1 MASSAD
7 EPGHDPPPKRA
18 RLGCLQFKCPLRA
31 AVYYSKGRK
40 QALEDVAVYNV
51 ALDVDG
57 LATWHAVIDGHGGAQ
72 CAALAATR
80 LPALIA
86 EGIRDIEASGIEAS
100 IAIKD
105 AIKAA
110 FTTCE
115 REVLPLVDDGCCVIG
130 MLVDRR
136 CTPARAYVANLGDSR
151 AFACVEPAAATAD
164 AAAGTSTKTLATTPS
179 CAAPS
184 TKTLATAPSCAAP
197 AVRAI
202 ALSKD
207 HVATDP
213 KERRRIE
220 VAGGV
225 IEHGRVC
232 GMLEVTRSL
241 GDRLVK
247 QRLRKGESA
256 KGEGISA
263 VPDVTSFAVGL
274 EQRFVLMASD
284 GFWKAWTSSE
294 AIEVLHARLCA
305 MDRRR
310 EVLATALD
318 EPTAASALTRE
329 AHAAL
334 IKEREGATE
343 EGCLKEM
350 VHEAVHMRHAKDNV
364 TALLVRMP
372 PAP

>member
-1 MASSAD
+1 MASDAD
-7 EPGHDPPPKRA
+7 EHGHDPPPKRA

-51 ALDVDG
+51 ALDADG

-110 FTTCE
+110 FITCE
-115 REVLPLVDDGCCVIG
+115 SEVLPLVDDGCCVIG
-130 MLVDRR
+130 LLVDRR

-164 AAAGTSTKTLATTPS
+164 AAAGTSTLATAPS

-225 IEHGRVC
+225 VEHGRVC

-364 TALLVRMP
+364 TALLVRLP

>member
-1 MASSAD
+1 MSSSAD
-7 EPGHDPPPKRA
+7 DPGHDPPPKRA

-51 ALDVDG
+51 ALDADG
-57 LATWHAVIDGHGGAQ
+57 LATWHAVLDGHGGAQ
-72 CAALAATR
+72 CATLAATR

-86 EGIRDIEASGIEAS
+86 EGIRGIEASGIEAS
-100 IAIKD
+100 IAIKE

-110 FTTCE
+110 FTSCE

-151 AFACVEPAAATAD
+151 AFACVEPAAATAG
-164 AAAGTSTKTLATTPS
+164 AAAGTSTSVEVLP
-179 CAAPS
+179 
-184 TKTLATAPSCAAP
+184 LATAPSCAAP
-197 AVRAI
+197 AVRAV

-207 HVATDP
+207 HVATDL

-225 IEHGRVC
+225 VEHGRVC
-232 GMLEVTRSL
+232 GMLEVTRSI
-241 GDRLVK
+241 GDRHVK

-263 VPDVTSFAVGL
+263 VPDVTSFVVGL

>member
-1 MASSAD
+1 
-7 EPGHDPPPKRA
+7 
-18 RLGCLQFKCPLRA
+18 
-31 AVYYSKGRK
+31 
-40 QALEDVAVYNV
+40 
-51 ALDVDG
+51 
-57 LATWHAVIDGHGGAQ
+57 
-72 CAALAATR
+72 

-86 EGIRDIEASGIEAS
+86 EGIRGIEASGIEAS

-164 AAAGTSTKTLATTPS
+164 AAAGT
-179 CAAPS
+179 S

-310 EVLATALD
+310 EVLATVLD

-350 VHEAVHMRHAKDNV
+350 VHVAVHMRHAKDNV

>member
-1 MASSAD
+1 MASDAD
-7 EPGHDPPPKRA
+7 EHGHDPPPKRA

-164 AAAGTSTKTLATTPS
+164 AAAGTSTKTLAT
-179 CAAPS
+179 
-184 TKTLATAPSCAAP
+184 APSCAAP
-197 AVRAI
+197 TVRAI

-310 EVLATALD
+310 EVLATLLD